1 MNNLNTTETTIPTLA
16 EGAVVDPMS
25 IEVSEPVPTTT
36 FPTTTTTMKQQEE
49 ANKLDEETEQKHII
63 IAKVL
68 FGFGFV
74 MPLTWLASIIW
85 ARKTKSREVYRW
97 RRYSLLAFSLLCTLL
112 FCAGWFIIIVYS
124 LIPYP
129 DPEKFNSGLK
139 NAIQMYP
146 GELIAI
152 LWGLLI
158 VVVVCFEFIKD
169 LYWKIKKFRESRKN
183 KQ

>member
-1 MNNLNTTETTIPTLA
+1 MNNLNNTDPITEGTSPGIDLR
-16 EGAVVDPMS
+16 S
-25 IEVSEPVPTTT
+25 IEVSEPMPIAT
-36 FPTTTTTMKQQEE
+36 PAMNSSTMKEEQEE
-49 ANKLDEETEQKHII
+49 ASKLDEETEHKHII

-74 MPLTWLASIIW
+74 IPLTWLASIIW

-97 RRYSLLAFSLLCTLL
+97 RRYSLLALSFLIALL
-112 FCAGWFIIIVYS
+112 FCAGWCVIIVYA

-129 DPEKFNSGLK
+129 DPEKFNSGLE
-139 NAIQMYP
+139 NIIQMYP

-152 LWGLLI
+152 LWGVLI

-169 LYWKIKKFRESRKN
+169 IYWRIKKFRESRRN